1 MRPFDAVTEPVEV
14 QGPQG
19 LYMSNY
25 FTDEDEK
32 LKWNCGEKKSLLK
45 TIVFDVTSSTNTH
58 VQAGTGHTVQGD
70 YIVLDAP
77 DWVIVIPELEDKVNG
92 QKLFYMVKQWRH
104 GSKCLS
110 VEFPGG
116 VIDKGEAPEEAA
128 RRELL
133 EETGCVAGKLTKL
146 GQVNPNPALFSN
158 HVHIFLAQKLECTNT
173 QNLDNDEFVNVI
185 KVPVEQIKKDMGS
198 EQFPHALMSTAMM
211 FYINYL
217 P

>member
-1 MRPFDAVTEPVEV
+1 
-14 QGPQG
+14 
-19 LYMSNY
+19 MSNY
-25 FTDEDEK
+25 FTADDEK
-32 LKWNCGEKKSLLK
+32 LKWICGEKKSLLK
-45 TIVFDVTSSTNTH
+45 TVVFDVTSSTNTYKN
-58 VQAGTGHTVQGD
+58 GTDIVQGD

-77 DWVIVIPELEDKVNG
+77 DWVIVIPEIAENG
-92 QKLFYMVKQWRH
+92 QEPKSFYMVKQWRH

-116 VIDKGEAPEEAA
+116 VIDNGEEPEEAA

-158 HVHIFLAQKLECTNT
+158 KVHIYLAQQLECTNT
-173 QNLDNDEFVNVI
+173 QDLDKDEFVNVI
-185 KVPVEQIKKDMGS
+185 KVPVEQIKKDMGT

>member
-1 MRPFDAVTEPVEV
+1 
-14 QGPQG
+14 
-19 LYMSNY
+19 MSNY
-25 FTDEDEK
+25 FTSDDEK
-32 LKWNCGEKKSLLK
+32 LKWNSGEKKTLLK
-45 TIVFDVTSSTNTH
+45 TIVFDVTSSTNTFTD
-58 VQAGTGHTVQGD
+58 AASGRTVQGD

-77 DWVIVIPELEDKVNG
+77 DWVIVIPEFEDKATG
-92 QKLFYMVKQWRH
+92 QKDFYMVKQWRH

-116 VIDKGEAPEEAA
+116 VIDRGEEPETAA

-146 GQVNPNPALFSN
+146 GMVNPNPALFSN
-158 HVHIFLAQKLECTNT
+158 HVHIYLAQELECTNT

-185 KVPVEQIKKDMGS
+185 KVPAEQIKKDMGT

-211 FYINYL
+211 FYLNYL

>member
-1 MRPFDAVTEPVEV
+1 
-14 QGPQG
+14 
-19 LYMSNY
+19 MSNY
-25 FTDEDEK
+25 FTNDDEK
-32 LKWNCGEKKSLLK
+32 LKWNCGEKKLLLK
-45 TIVFDVTSSTNTH
+45 TPVFDVTSSTNTH
-58 VQAGTGHTVQGD
+58 KEGDRNVQGD

-77 DWVIVIPELEDKVNG
+77 DWVIVIPEIEDKASGN
-92 QKLFYMVKQWRH
+92 KEFYMVKQWRH

-116 VIDKGEAPEEAA
+116 VIDRGEEPEQAA

-133 EETGCVAGKLTKL
+133 EETGCRAGKLTKL

-158 HVHIFLAQKLECTNT
+158 KVHVFLAQELECTNT
-173 QNLDNDEFVNVI
+173 QDLDADEFVNVI

-198 EQFPHALMSTAMM
+198 EQFPHALMSTAMC
-211 FYINYL
+211 FYLNYL

>member
-1 MRPFDAVTEPVEV
+1 
-14 QGPQG
+14 
-19 LYMSNY
+19 MSNY
-25 FTDEDEK
+25 FTDDDEK
-32 LKWNCGEKKSLLK
+32 LKWASGQKKLLLK
-45 TIVFDVTSSTNTH
+45 TAVFNVTSSTNTH
-58 VQAGTGHTVQGD
+58 KNGERTVQGD

-77 DWVIVIPELEDKVNG
+77 DWVIVIPELDDKATG
-92 QKLFYMVKQWRH
+92 QKDFFMVKQWRH

-116 VIDKGEAPEEAA
+116 VIDKGEDPEQAA

-133 EETGCVAGKLTKL
+133 EETGCRAGKLTKL

-158 HVHIFLAQKLECTNT
+158 HVHFFLAQNLECGN
-173 QNLDNDEFVNVI
+173 QQSLDDDEFVNVI
-185 KVPVEQIKKDMGS
+185 KVPVEKIKKDMGT

-211 FYINYL
+211 FYLNYL

>member
-1 MRPFDAVTEPVEV
+1 
-14 QGPQG
+14 
-19 LYMSNY
+19 MSNY
-25 FTDEDEK
+25 FTDDDEK
-32 LKWNCGEKKSLLK
+32 LKWNCGPKKSLLK
-45 TIVFDVTSSTNTH
+45 TVVFDVTSSTNTH
-58 VQAGTGHTVQGD
+58 QEGESTVQGD

-77 DWVIVIPELEDKVNG
+77 DWVIVIPELEDKAAG
-92 QKLFYMVKQWRH
+92 QKDFYMVKQWRH

-116 VIDKGEAPEEAA
+116 VIDKGEEPEEAA

-133 EETGCVAGKLTKL
+133 EETGCTAGRLTKL
-146 GQVNPNPALFSN
+146 GEVNPNPALFSN
-158 HVHIFLAQKLECTNT
+158 HVHIFLAQELECTQR

-211 FYINYL
+211 FYYSASL
-217 P
+217 RA

>member
-1 MRPFDAVTEPVEV
+1 
-14 QGPQG
+14 
-19 LYMSNY
+19 MSNY
-25 FTDEDEK
+25 FTDDDEK
-32 LKWNCGEKKSLLK
+32 LKWNCGDKKSLLK
-45 TIVFDVTSSTNTH
+45 TVVFDVTSSTNTFTD
-58 VQAGTGHTVQGD
+58 GERTVSGE

-77 DWVIVIPELEDKVNG
+77 DWVIVIPEIEDKAAG
-92 QKLFYMVKQWRH
+92 RKDFYMVKQWRH

-116 VIDKGEAPEEAA
+116 VIDKGEEPEVAA

-133 EETGCVAGKLTKL
+133 EETGCVAGRLTKL

-158 HVHIFLAQKLECTNT
+158 RVHIFLAQELECTNT
-173 QNLDNDEFVNVI
+173 QDLDNDEFVNVI